1 MKTISKDEILAL
13 FERMQTE
20 HWTYKP
26 GAAEQGTVDCSGA
39 FVYAYNT
46 KKIDLYHG
54 SNYMA
59 RNEAMQLMPI
69 TQATPGM
76 IAFKAR
82 EPSEQGYALPE
93 KYRQGGKSYTGD
105 VRDYYH
111 VGLVSRDGTHVLNAQ
126 SSETGFV
133 SSALTA
139 KNGWDFVGYG
149 MHIDYGDEDTTPKQE
164 EGKTTMEKATVTATS
179 GTTVNMRVKPS
190 VTANLVDRVPVGAQV
205 DIVSSGSEW
214 SIVKYDGLTGYM
226 MTRYLTKDGTA
237 GTDTSTAELAAR
249 VQTLEDTVGKLLER
263 VQALE
268 GGVG

>member
-1 MKTISKDEILAL
+1 MKTIAKDELLAL
-13 FERMQTE
+13 FQQMLDE
-20 HWTYKP
+20 HWSYKAG
-26 GAAEQGTVDCSGA
+26 GAEKGTVDCSGA

-46 KKIDLYHG
+46 QKIDLYHG

-59 RNEAMQLMPI
+59 RNEAMQLLPI
-69 TQATPGM
+69 TSARPGM

-82 EPSEQGYALPE
+82 EPSEKGYALPE
-93 KYRQGGKSYTGD
+93 KYRQGGKNYTGD

-111 VGLVSRDGTHVLNAQ
+111 VGLVDASGTQVLNAQ

-139 KNGWDFVGYG
+139 RNGWDYVGYG
-149 MHIDYGDEDTTPKQE
+149 IHIDYGDEDTTPKQE
-164 EGKTTMEKATVTATS
+164 EGTTTMEKATVTASS

-190 VTANLVDRVPVGAQV
+190 ITSNLVERVPVGAEV
-205 DIVSSGSEW
+205 DVVSRGSEW
-214 SIVKYDGLTGYM
+214 SMVKYDGLTGYM
-226 MTRYLTKDGTA
+226 MSRYLTTTDSSTE
-237 GTDTSTAELAAR
+237 TDTTTLNELLQR
-249 VQTLEDTVGKLLER
+249 VTKLEER

>member
-20 HWTYKP
+20 HWAYKP
-26 GAAEQGTVDCSGA
+26 GAAEEGTVDCSGA
-39 FVYAYNT
+39 FVYAYET

-59 RNEAMQLMPI
+59 RNEAMQLLPI
-69 TQATPGM
+69 TQAKPGM

-82 EPSEQGYALPE
+82 EPGESGYALPE

-111 VGLVSRDGTHVLNAQ
+111 VGLVSRDGAHVLNAQ

-133 SSALTA
+133 SSALTTR
-139 KNGWDFVGYG
+139 NGWDYVGYG
-149 MHIDYGDEDTTPKQE
+149 MHIDYGDEDTTPQK
-164 EGKTTMEKATVTATS
+164 EGETTMEKATVTATS
-179 GTTVNMRVKPS
+179 GSTVNMRVKPS
-190 VTANLVDRVPVGAQV
+190 VTATLVDRVPVGAQV
-205 DIVSSGSEW
+205 DVVSSGSEW
-214 SIVKYDGLTGYM
+214 SIVKHDGLTGYM
-226 MTRYLTKDGTA
+226 MSRYLSKE
-237 GTDTSTAELAAR
+237 GTDTSELEALKER
-249 VQTLEDTVGKLLER
+249 ISKLEER

>member
-1 MKTISKDEILAL
+1 MTKGAILTL
-13 FERMQTE
+13 FEQMQVE
-20 HWTYKP
+20 HWRYTM
-26 GAAEQGTVDCSGA
+26 GAAEQGNVDCSGA
-39 FVYAYNT
+39 FVYAYKVLDGLN
-46 KKIDLYHG
+46 LYHG

-59 RNEAMQLMPI
+59 RSEAMQLMPI

-82 EPSEQGYALPE
+82 EPGVQGYALPE

-105 VRDYYH
+105 IRDYYH
-111 VGLVSRDGTHVLNAQ
+111 VGLVSRDGAHVLNAQ
-126 SSETGFV
+126 SSATGFV

-139 KNGWDFVGYG
+139 KNGWDYVGYG

-214 SIVKYDGLTGYM
+214 SIIKYDGLTGYM

-237 GTDTSTAELAAR
+237 GTDTTELDALKERIAK
-249 VQTLEDTVGKLLER
+249 LEER

>member
-1 MKTISKDEILAL
+1 MTRDAILAL
-13 FERMQTE
+13 FEQMQAE
-20 HWTYKP
+20 HWKYAI
-26 GAAEQGTVDCSGA
+26 GAAEQGSVDCSGA
-39 FVYAYNT
+39 FVYAY
-46 KKIDLYHG
+46 KVLDGLSLYHG

-59 RNEAMQLMPI
+59 RNEAMQLLPI
-69 TQATPGM
+69 TQATAGM

-93 KYRQGGKSYTGD
+93 KYRQGGRSYTGD

-111 VGLVSRDGTHVLNAQ
+111 VGLVSRDGAHVLNAQ

-133 SSALTA
+133 SSVLST
-139 KNGWDFVGYG
+139 KNGWDYVGYG

-214 SIVKYDGLTGYM
+214 SIVKHDGLTGYM

-237 GTDTSTAELAAR
+237 GTDTTELDALKERIAK
-249 VQTLEDTVGKLLER
+249 LEER

>member
-1 MKTISKDEILAL
+1 MTKDAILAL
-13 FERMQTE
+13 FEQMQVE
-20 HWTYKP
+20 HWRYTM
-26 GAAEQGTVDCSGA
+26 GAAEQGIVDCSGA
-39 FVYAYNT
+39 FVYAC
-46 KKIDLYHG
+46 KVLDGVDLYHG

-59 RNEAMQLMPI
+59 RNEAMQLLPI

-133 SSALTA
+133 SSALTT

-179 GTTVNMRVKPS
+179 GSTVNMRVKPS

-237 GTDTSTAELAAR
+237 GTDTTELDALKEQIAK
-249 VQTLEDTVGKLLER
+249 LEER

>member
-1 MKTISKDEILAL
+1 MKTISRDEILAL
-13 FERMQTE
+13 FEQMLTE
-20 HWTYKP
+20 HWSYSP
-26 GAAEQGTVDCSGA
+26 GGAEQGTVDCSGA
-39 FVYAYNT
+39 FVYAYGT

-54 SNYMA
+54 SNFMA
-59 RNEAMQLMPI
+59 RSEAMHLLPL

-82 EPSEQGYALPE
+82 EPSEKGYSLPE

-111 VGLVSRDGTHVLNAQ
+111 VGLVSRDGAHVLNAQ
-126 SSETGFV
+126 STETGFV

-139 KNGWDFVGYG
+139 KNGWDYVGYG
-149 MHIDYGDEDTTPKQE
+149 MHIDYGEEDTTPKQE
-164 EGKTTMEKATVTATS
+164 EGETTMEQATVTATS

-190 VTANLVDRVPVGAQV
+190 MTATLVDRVPVGAQV
-205 DIVSSGSEW
+205 DVVSRGSEW
-214 SIVKYDGLTGYM
+214 SIVKYDGMTGYM
-226 MTRYLTKDGTA
+226 MTRFLTTGESQ
-237 GTDTSTAELAAR
+237 TDTSELESLKER
-249 VQTLEDTVGKLLER
+249 VQKLEER

>member
-59 RNEAMQLMPI
+59 RNEAMQLLPI
-69 TQATPGM
+69 IQATPGM

-111 VGLVSRDGTHVLNAQ
+111 VGLVSRDGAHVLNAQ

-133 SSALTA
+133 SSALST
-139 KNGWDFVGYG
+139 KNGWDYVGYG
-149 MHIDYGDEDTTPKQE
+149 MHIDYGDEDTTPKQG

-214 SIVKYDGLTGYM
+214 SIIKYDGLTGYM

-237 GTDTSTAELAAR
+237 GTDTTELDALKERIAK
-249 VQTLEDTVGKLLER
+249 LEER

>member
-1 MKTISKDEILAL
+1 MTKGAILTL
-13 FERMQTE
+13 FEQMQVE
-20 HWTYKP
+20 HWRYTM
-26 GAAEQGTVDCSGA
+26 GAAEQGNVDCSGA
-39 FVYAYNT
+39 FVYAYKVLDGLN
-46 KKIDLYHG
+46 LYHG

-59 RNEAMQLMPI
+59 RSEAMQLMPI

-82 EPSEQGYALPE
+82 EPGVQGYALPE

-111 VGLVSRDGTHVLNAQ
+111 VGLVSRDGAHVLNAQ
-126 SSETGFV
+126 SSATGFV

-139 KNGWDFVGYG
+139 KNGWDYVGYG

-214 SIVKYDGLTGYM
+214 SIIKYDGLTGYM

-237 GTDTSTAELAAR
+237 GTDTTELDALKERIAK
-249 VQTLEDTVGKLLER
+249 LEER

>member
-59 RNEAMQLMPI
+59 RSEAMQLLPI

-82 EPSEQGYALPE
+82 EPGEQGYALPE
-93 KYRQGGKSYTGD
+93 KYRQGARATPGMCETTITL
-105 VRDYYH
+105 
-111 VGLVSRDGTHVLNAQ
+111 GL
-126 SSETGFV
+126 
-133 SSALTA
+133 
-139 KNGWDFVGYG
+139 
-149 MHIDYGDEDTTPKQE
+149 
-164 EGKTTMEKATVTATS
+164 
-179 GTTVNMRVKPS
+179 
-190 VTANLVDRVPVGAQV
+190 
-205 DIVSSGSEW
+205 
-214 SIVKYDGLTGYM
+214 
-226 MTRYLTKDGTA
+226 
-237 GTDTSTAELAAR
+237 
-249 VQTLEDTVGKLLER
+249 
-263 VQALE
+263 
-268 GGVG
+268 